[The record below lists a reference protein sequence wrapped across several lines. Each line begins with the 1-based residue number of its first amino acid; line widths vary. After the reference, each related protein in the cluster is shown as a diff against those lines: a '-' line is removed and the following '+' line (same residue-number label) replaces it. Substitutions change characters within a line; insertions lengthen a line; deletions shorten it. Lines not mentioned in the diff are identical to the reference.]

1 MRICPCSRPI
11 PGAREAKAYDLV
23 LNGQEAAGGSIRIH
37 QQSVQERLFALI
49 GIGKEEARARFGF
62 LLEALE
68 FGAPPMGGI
77 AFGLDRLAAVLTGH
91 ESIREVIAF
100 PKTQKGSCPLTDAPA
115 PVDRGSSGIWESGSS
130 RDRDRRDILRTWR
143 YLGSLTEAA
152 HATRRVILP
161 PDLNH
166 LALLGRNDE
175 HVRAIESQYDVRI
188 TARGHDIT
196 LRGDEHRVEG
206 AERVIRDL
214 VQMLREKPSLSAT
227 EIRSALRMVG
237 HEPAA
242 DVKALLADGITV
254 PSRRK
259 LITPKTINQK
269 RYLDAIRT
277 HDLVIAIGPAGTG
290 KSYLAVAMAV
300 SALMKR
306 EVARII
312 LTRPAVEA
320 GERLGFLP
328 GDLVEKVHPYLRP
341 LYDALYDMLE
351 PDKVAAL
358 SEKGA
363 IEIAPLAYMR
373 GRTLNDAFI
382 ILDEAQNTTS
392 EQMKMFLTRL
402 GFNAKMVVTGDITQV
417 DLPQNRPSGLIEIQ
431 TVLRG
436 IDGIRFVYFDDRDV
450 VRHDLVSAIVRA
462 YDRVPSG
469 GAARGAQDGGKA
481 AGRPPA

>member
-1 MRICPCSRPI
+1 
-11 PGAREAKAYDLV
+11 
-23 LNGQEAAGGSIRIH
+23 
-37 QQSVQERLFALI
+37 
-49 GIGKEEARARFGF
+49 
-62 LLEALE
+62 
-68 FGAPPMGGI
+68 
-77 AFGLDRLAAVLTGH
+77 
-91 ESIREVIAF
+91 
-100 PKTQKGSCPLTDAPA
+100 
-115 PVDRGSSGIWESGSS
+115 
-130 RDRDRRDILRTWR
+130 
-143 YLGSLTEAA
+143 LTEAT

-166 LALLGRNDE
+166 IALLGRNDE
-175 HVRAIESQYDVRI
+175 HLRTIELQYDVRL
-188 TARGHDIT
+188 TVRGHDVT
-196 LRGDEHRVEG
+196 LRGEEHRVES
-206 AERVIRDL
+206 AERIIQDL
-214 VQMLREKPSLSAT
+214 VQMLREKPSLTAT
-227 EIRSALRMVG
+227 EIRAALRMVG
-237 HEPAA
+237 HEPSA
-242 DVKALLADGITV
+242 DVKSLLGDGITV

-269 RYLDAIRT
+269 RYLDAVRT

-290 KSYLAVAMAV
+290 KSYLAVALAV

-328 GDLVEKVHPYLRP
+328 GDLAEKVHPYLRP

-351 PDKVAAL
+351 PDKVVTL

-417 DLPQNRPSGLIEIQ
+417 DLPQNRPSGLIEVQ
-431 TVLRG
+431 TVLNG
-436 IDGIRFVYFDDRDV
+436 IDGIRFIYFDDRDV

-462 YDRVPSG
+462 YDRASPG
-469 GAARGAQDGGKA
+469 GAAGRSPAGTNPG
-481 AGRPPA
+481 GRPPA